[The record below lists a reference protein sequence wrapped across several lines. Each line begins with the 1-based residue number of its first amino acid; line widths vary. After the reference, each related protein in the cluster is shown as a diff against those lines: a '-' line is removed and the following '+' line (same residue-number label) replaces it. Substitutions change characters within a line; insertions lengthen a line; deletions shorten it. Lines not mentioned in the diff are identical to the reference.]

1 MNSCSIFLAC
11 ERRQKALPFLAAF
24 FLLMG
29 YVPALAQGAKV
40 TALSEPIKEE
50 DSDHW
55 RARDEWFMRGR
66 RVPGQSS
73 AALLYKAQQQKMRLR
88 ARRAAAAMRA
98 QTGVVPFSST
108 SAGWDPL
115 GPAPLASDASG
126 VGIQDYN
133 WVSGRATAV
142 AVDPADQTGNTV
154 FLGGAF
160 GGLWKSTN
168 AGAASPSP
176 ANVTWTP
183 LIDDQSTLA
192 VGAIAIQ
199 PGNSN
204 PFSSVAL
211 VGTGEANSSG
221 DSYYGRGILRSAD
234 GGSTWTLINSADSG
248 AHPFLGLGFTKIAF
262 STGNPNLVVAASAA
276 SSVGIETGAITN
288 STRGL
293 YTSVNGGQTW
303 SLHVPV
309 DPNSQPISPA
319 ASVTAVLFNP
329 AMGLFYAAVRY
340 HGIYSSPDGATW
352 SRLPNQ
358 PGGTKLSTTACA
370 TTLPQTPTCP
380 IYRGEFA
387 IVPGRNEMYV
397 WYVDVN
403 ENDQGIWQSTNG
415 GASWTSI
422 NDTGITNCGDQGNS
436 GCGTQQ
442 GAYNLELA
450 AVPSGAGTDLYA
462 GAINIFKCSI
472 NSSNPTCSSS
482 PFLNLTHVYGCS
494 AIARVHPDQ
503 HGVAFP
509 FPLPSGK
516 ALMYFAND
524 GGIYRALD
532 GFALTTGNCG
542 GSNPFDS
549 LNQTLGSMTQ
559 FVAFSQHP
567 TDAKTILGG
576 TQDNG
581 SPATSQ
587 ATTNSHWLNV
597 NAGDGGYNAITPS
610 SPSDWFV
617 SNPDIP
623 PHGLEIDH
631 CSLGINCH
639 TGDFATGA
647 VVTSVQLGNDDG
659 DFYFPYILDPQSD
672 HELLVG
678 TCRVW
683 RGGPSTSSTGAYTA
697 LSNNLETGSTA
708 ACTGNEVNLVRAIA
722 AGGPKDAK
730 GFSNVVYATT
740 SGTGPVAN
748 SPTGGEVRVTTN
760 AASGNPALF
769 TNVTGSINPS
779 HFVISS
785 VAIDSSDATG
795 QTAYVTIMGFGVSHV
810 WKTTNG
816 GQTWSDFTGTGL
828 PDAPANAVVVDSNT
842 TPSTVYVGT
851 DVGVFSSSTAS
862 ASWTEVGPQPSPGA
876 SGFLPNVPVTALKIF
891 KTSTSRRLRASTYG
905 RGIWEFVLFAG
916 PDYVID
922 ITDTP
927 QTIFPTQTATFHGT
941 LTGQNGYTS
950 SVALSCTGS
959 VPPGCTPA
967 PTPITATAS
976 PISFTVTTGTV
987 TAVNNYSFNVHGVG
1001 NDTNTVT
1008 HDAPVLLQ
1016 VVDFA
1021 LGSPAPASVQIVR
1034 GFPSQQIQMQV
1045 TGQGAFNDVVTLSC
1059 SSAVVGV
1066 TCTFDNPTPT
1076 VSTAAPV
1083 TVNMTVNTTIAT
1095 LLGSGSVT
1103 VSATVSGAPAAK
1115 TRNLP
1120 ITVTSSGYAMTISN
1134 TPLKLLDG
1142 QSGAFNGTLTA
1153 LGGYSNLVNV
1163 SCQGGTLPS
1172 PCTGTSATPG
1182 VSGQPFSVTVGNTI
1196 AGNFSFTIQGVGTD
1210 SNSFTQTIPV
1220 SLVVAQ
1226 DFVIT
1231 ASTSSQTVTAGKTA
1245 TYSLSVAPKGLRFDS
1260 AVTFSCSGQPS
1271 LTQCSFS
1278 ASSVIP
1284 GNASQPVTMTI
1295 TTTAPV
1301 ASLRRGRMFYAAWL
1315 SLPGVA
1321 FVFAGFIRSEPRR
1334 RRITKL
1340 AAIGLFSL
1348 VLLLLPSCGG
1358 GGSSGGGPPP
1368 QPGTPPGTYP
1378 ITVMGNS
1385 ASVAPETVIV
1395 NLTVQ

>member
-1 MNSCSIFLAC
+1 MNSCGIFLTY
-11 ERRQKALPFLAAF
+11 ERRRKALPFLVVSF
-24 FLLMG
+24 ILIG
-29 YVPALAQGAKV
+29 CISALGQGAKV

-55 RARDEWFMRGR
+55 RARDVWFMRGR
-66 RVPGQSS
+66 QMPGQSS
-73 AALLYKAQQQKMRLR
+73 AALLYKAQQKKMWLR
-88 ARRAAAAMRA
+88 AKRAAAMRA
-98 QTGVVPFSST
+98 QTGVVPFTST
-108 SAGWDPL
+108 SAGWDSL

-133 WVSGRATAV
+133 WVSGRATSV
-142 AVDPADQTGNTV
+142 AVDPADPTGNTV

-168 AGAASPSP
+168 AGAASPNP
-176 ANVTWTP
+176 ASVTWTP
-183 LIDDQSTLA
+183 LIDDQFTLA

-199 PGNSN
+199 PGNNN
-204 PFSSVAL
+204 PFSSVVL
-211 VGTGEANSSG
+211 VATGEANSSG

-234 GGSTWTLINSADSG
+234 GGSTWTLISSGDSG
-248 AHPFLGLGFTKIAF
+248 THPFLGLGFTKIAF
-262 STGNPNLVVAASAA
+262 STNPNLVVAASAA

-293 YTSVNGGQTW
+293 YTSINGGQTW
-303 SLHVPV
+303 SLHIPV

-319 ASVTAVLFNP
+319 ASVTAVVFNP

-340 HGIYSSPDGATW
+340 HGIYSSPDGVTW
-352 SRLPNQ
+352 SRLANQ

-415 GASWTSI
+415 GASWTAI

-450 AVPSGAGTDLYA
+450 AVPNGAGTDLYA

-509 FPLPSGK
+509 FPPPSGK
-516 ALMYFAND
+516 ALLYFAND

-532 GFALTTGNCG
+532 GFALTTGTCG

-567 TDAKTILGG
+567 ADAKTILGG

-581 SPATSQ
+581 SPATTQ
-587 ATTNSHWLNV
+587 ATTNTSWLNV

-610 SPSDWFV
+610 SPLDWFV

-631 CSLGINCH
+631 CSLGINCN
-639 TGDFATGA
+639 TGDFFNGA

-697 LSNNLETGSTA
+697 LSNNFETGSTA

-722 AGGPKDAK
+722 AGGPKDTN

-740 SGTGPVAN
+740 NGTGPIAG

-779 HFVISS
+779 HFVVSS
-785 VAIDSSDATG
+785 VAIDSSDPTG
-795 QTAYVTIMGFGVSHV
+795 KTAYVTIMGFGVPHV
-810 WKTTNG
+810 WKTTNAG
-816 GQTWSDFTGTGL
+816 ASWTDFTGNL
-828 PDAPANAVVVDSNT
+828 ISFDAPANSIVVDSTT

-851 DVGVFSSSTAS
+851 DVGVFSSSTTTP
-862 ASWTEVGPQPSPGA
+862 SWTEVGPQPSPGA

-922 ITDTP
+922 IGDTP

-976 PISFTVTTGTV
+976 PAPFTATTGTIS
-987 TAVNNYSFNVHGVG
+987 AVNNYSFNVHGVG
-1001 NDTNTVT
+1001 NDANTVT

-1021 LGSPAPASVQIVR
+1021 LGPPSPTSVQVVQ
-1034 GFPSQQIQMQV
+1034 GFNSQQIQMQV
-1045 TGQGAFNDVVTLSC
+1045 TGQGAFSDVVMLAC
-1059 SSAVVGV
+1059 NSAVVGV
-1066 TCTFDNPTPT
+1066 SCTFDNPNPAVTT
-1076 VSTAAPV
+1076 SAPA

-1095 LLGSGSVT
+1095 PLGSGSVT
-1103 VSATVSGAPAAK
+1103 ISATVSGAPASK
-1115 TRNLP
+1115 TRALP
-1120 ITVTSSGYAMTISN
+1120 ITVTSAGYAMTISN
-1134 TPLKLLDG
+1134 SPLKLLDG
-1142 QSGAFNGTLTA
+1142 QSGTFNGTLTA
-1153 LGGYSNLVNV
+1153 LNGYSNLVNIG
-1163 SCQGGTLPS
+1163 CLGGTLPS
-1172 PCTGTSATPG
+1172 PCTGTSATPTATP
-1182 VSGQPFSVTVGNTI
+1182 GQPFSVSVGNTT
-1196 AGNFSFTIQGVGTD
+1196 AGNFSFSIQGVGTD
-1210 SNSFTQTIPV
+1210 SNSFTQVIPV

-1226 DFVIT
+1226 DFT
-1231 ASTSSQTVTAGKTA
+1231 FTSSTSSQTVTAGKTA

-1260 AVTFSCSGQPS
+1260 TVTFSCSGLPS
-1271 LTQCSFS
+1271 LAQCSFNP
-1278 ASSVIP
+1278 SSVLP
-1284 GNASQPVTMTI
+1284 ANASQPVTMTI

-1301 ASLRRGRMFYAAWL
+1301 ASLHRSSMFYAVWL
-1315 SLPGVA
+1315 SLPGIA
-1321 FVFAGFIRSEPRR
+1321 FVFAGLIRSEPRR
-1334 RRITKL
+1334 RRMAKL
-1340 AAIGLFSL
+1340 AAIGLSSI

-1368 QPGTPPGTYP
+1368 KPGTPPGTYT
-1378 ITVMGNS
+1378 ITVIGNS
-1385 ASVAPETVIV
+1385 GALSHAATVT
-1395 NLTVQ
+1395 LTVQ